1 MTPLSPVDQLF
12 LWLENRSQPMHV
24 GGLQLFSPPAGADP
38 DYVSQL
44 AESMR
49 NCRQV
54 RAPFNQRLRFRLGQY
69 FWSEDETFDLSRHFR
84 HQALPHPGRIR
95 ELLALVSA
103 EHGHHLDRQRP
114 LWQCQLIEGLQDGRF
129 ALYTKVHHAMLDG
142 VAAMRLAERALAKDP
157 ERRDLP
163 PIWASTPGVLDAS
176 RQSPDWLSALGRL
189 SLAAGRQAQS
199 LPAVGRELLK
209 TVYRSN
215 RHPHYQSLFRAPESL
230 LNRSI
235 TGSRRFAAQSF
246 SLVRVQRLREVYG
259 TTLNDLVLA
268 ICAGAVRRYLNSLNA
283 LPDKPLVAMVPISL
297 RRDDSAGG
305 NQVGTLLC
313 SLATDQPDPEK
324 RLRAVQA
331 SVSEGKARYAAMTP
345 EEILSY
351 TALTLAPAGFQLLTG
366 LAPRWQT
373 FNLVISN
380 VPGPSRPLYWNGA
393 RLEGIYPASIV
404 MNRLALNIT
413 VTSYDDLLSFGLVGC
428 SQTLPGLQRL
438 LDGLEASLG
447 ELEQLAA
454 VNSVPDRRRHQRP
467 PEGKDKG

>member
-1 MTPLSPVDQLF
+1 MKPLSPVDQLF
-12 LWLENRSQPMHV
+12 LWLENRSQSMHV
-24 GGLQLFSPPAGADP
+24 GGLQLFSPPAGAGP

-49 NCRQV
+49 NCCQV
-54 RAPFNQRLRFRLGQY
+54 QPPFNQRLRFRLGQY
-69 FWSEDETFDLSRHFR
+69 FWSEDESFDLSQHFR
-84 HQALPHPGRIR
+84 HQALPRPGRIR
-95 ELLALVSA
+95 ELLALVST

-114 LWQCQLIEGLQDGRF
+114 LWQCQLIEGLRDGRF
-129 ALYTKVHHAMLDG
+129 ALYTKVHHAMMDG
-142 VAAMRLAERALAKDP
+142 IAAMRLAERALAADP
-157 ERRDLP
+157 ERRGLP
-163 PIWASTPGVLDAS
+163 PIWASTPATGEPS
-176 RQSPDWLSALGRL
+176 RQPLDWLNAMGRL

-209 TVYRSN
+209 TVYRSG
-215 RHPHYQSLFRAPESL
+215 RHPRYQSLFRAPDCL
-230 LNRSI
+230 LNGPI
-235 TGSRRFAAQSF
+235 TGSRRFAAESF
-246 SLVRVQRLREVYG
+246 PLARLQRLRKAYG

-268 ICAGAVRRYLNSLNA
+268 ICAGALRRYLGSLNA
-283 LPDKPLVAMVPISL
+283 LPDRPLVAMVPMSL
-297 RRDDSAGG
+297 RRDDSAEG

-313 SLATDQPDPEK
+313 GLATDQPDPEK

-331 SVSEGKARYAAMTP
+331 SVSEGKTRYAAMTP

-380 VPGPSRPLYWNGA
+380 VPGPGRPLYWNGA

-428 SQTLPGLQRL
+428 SQTLPSLQRL
-438 LDGLEASLG
+438 LGDLEASLQ

-454 VNSVPDRRRHQRP
+454 IKTVPDRRRRNRS
-467 PEGKDKG
+467 G